1 MHNLRFVY
9 LIDKS
14 LSIEDKKNIVK
25 NIYQRMKNSECCNHE
40 ISLELQSIGSKLSA
54 GKSTKDKASKDK
66 NKKEAD

>member
-1 MHNLRFVY
+1 
-9 LIDKS
+9 
-14 LSIEDKKNIVK
+14 
-25 NIYQRMKNSECCNHE
+25 MKNSECCNHE